1 MGIVS
6 FDEAF
11 SFEDDFRGC
20 LVRELDV
27 VFGLE
32 FDLLRADTSASALL
46 TYWIGLDLKEA
57 RYGSKLC

>member
-57 RYGSKLC
+57 R